1 MDRLRRREKERL
13 VFSGFIPS
21 EINKLESLYAEYGEL
36 SVNRDFCQKIA
47 KGFNR
52 SAGRAGKPVL
62 KWAEVQIWFQ
72 TKLQSRSDK
81 PTPPSGNGKETNI
94 SPDVSNLAAR
104 PDGSD
109 PKKANGTD
117 QVHKDG
123 EKSRDLSEVEFEAR
137 SSRDGAWYDVER
149 FLSHRFATS
158 GEVEVR
164 VRFVGFG
171 SEEDEWV
178 NVKDD
183 VRERS
188 IPLENWDCQKINV
201 GDVMLCLQER
211 KDQAIYYDVQISEI
225 NRKMHDI
232 RGCRCIFKVE
242 YIHDKSEENV
252 RLRRLCRI
260 LRQDTH

>member
-1 MDRLRRREKERL
+1 MDRLRPRERL
-13 VFSGFIPS
+13 VFSGFIDT
-21 EINKLESLYAEYGEL
+21 EIEKLESLYAEYGEL
-36 SVNRDFCQKIA
+36 SVNRDFCQKVA

-62 KWAEVQIWFQ
+62 KWAEVQSWFQ
-72 TKLQSRSDK
+72 RRTQYRSDK
-81 PTPPSGNGKETNI
+81 PTPPSKNDKEINL
-94 SPDVSNLAAR
+94 SPDVSNLAAC
-104 PDGSD
+104 PDASD

-117 QVHKDG
+117 QVHKEG
-123 EKSRDLSEVEFEAR
+123 EKLRDLLEIEFEAR
-137 SSRDGAWYDVER
+137 SARDGAWYDVER
-149 FLSHRFATS
+149 FLSHRFASS

-178 NVKDD
+178 NVQSD

-188 IPLENWDCQKINV
+188 IPLENWDCRKINV

-225 NRKMHDI
+225 KRKMHDI
-232 RGCRCIFKVE
+232 RGCRCIFTVE

-260 LRQDTH
+260 L